1 MNIAEGAGNA
11 IDTGRGSIEAL
22 IGWFDANRNDLLIGL
37 AVAGV
42 IVVFMLLLRSA
53 GSLLLSG
60 HPDSTSW
67 RVVIGRVL
75 RKTGITFMVAA
86 ALAIVVTYTEVPPTL
101 SRIVDIFFI
110 IAFAFQGA
118 VWARELV
125 LGLVGRKAAAAE
137 DPAES
142 GLANA
147 MAVIRVLVSIALF
160 AIAII
165 VILDNLGVN
174 VTALIAGLGIGGIAI
189 GLAAQGIFSDLFA
202 ALAILL
208 DRPFRRGD
216 TIRYGNSIGTVEN
229 IGLKTTRLRSI
240 EGQTLVMA
248 NTQLLEQEIHNFAG
262 GHTRRTTFNFGLVY
276 QTPPDVI
283 EQVPELARSV
293 VESRSGC
300 SFIRCAV
307 RGFGASSI
315 DFDLLFDSATV
326 DIGMVCADRTAILAD
341 LMRVF
346 ASEGIEFAYPTRTN
360 FLAAPDGRMV
370 LPFPAEPAKS

>member
-11 IDTGRGSIEAL
+11 IDTGRGTIEGL
-22 IGWFDANRNDLLIGL
+22 IGWLEANRNDLLTGL
-37 AVAGV
+37 MVAAG
-42 IVVFMLLLRSA
+42 IVVIMLLLRST
-53 GSLLLSG
+53 GLWMVRGDPETTRWSG
-60 HPDSTSW
+60 
-67 RVVIGRVL
+67 VIGRVL
-75 RKTGITFMVAA
+75 LKTGITFMVAA
-86 ALAIVVTYTEVPPTL
+86 ALAIVVNYTEVPPTL
-101 SRIVDIFFI
+101 ARIVQIFFI
-110 IAFAFQGA
+110 IAFALQGA

-125 LGLVGRKAAAAE
+125 LGMIGRRAAAAD
-137 DPAES
+137 DPSES

-160 AIAII
+160 GIAFI

-202 ALAILL
+202 ALAILF

-216 TIRYGNSIGTVEN
+216 TIRYGTSIGTVEK

-240 EGQTLVMA
+240 DGQTLVMG
-248 NTQLLEQEIHNFAG
+248 NTQLLQHEIHNFAG
-262 GHTRRTTFNFGLVY
+262 GRSRRTTFKFGLVY

-283 EQVPELARSV
+283 EELPEIARGV

-300 SFIRCAV
+300 SFVRCAAI
-307 RGFGASSI
+307 GFGSSSI

-326 DIGMVCADRTAILAD
+326 DIGMVCADRTAVLAN

-346 ASEGIEFAYPTRTN
+346 ASKGIEFAYPTQTN
-360 FLAAPDGRMV
+360 FTAAPDGTM
-370 LPFPAEPAKS
+370 LMPYPAEPAKS